1 MKTATA
7 IAALAAVVALPSL
20 AQSYFLPKAPN
31 VVFLDRPG
39 VLESIERENPD
50 HFRRITGIIEAS
62 IEACRRDE
70 VGTQLRVK
78 YEMVQTSCGALIKT
92 SYPAKFMLGFTLDE
106 TRYIVTATV
115 PQDEKLVAVPN
126 RR

>member
-7 IAALAAVVALPSL
+7 IAALAALVALPSP
-20 AQSYFLPKAPN
+20 AQSTVPN

-39 VLESIERENPD
+39 VLAQIERENPD

-62 IEACRRDE
+62 AQACRRDE
-70 VGTQLRVK
+70 VGEQLRVR
-78 YEMVQTSCGALIKT
+78 YEAVKTSCGALIKT
-92 SYPAKFMLGFTLDE
+92 SYPAKFTLAFQLDD
-106 TRYIVTATV
+106 TRYLVTATQ
-115 PQDEKLVAVPN
+115 PQDEKLVAVPT